1 MNIMGIDIGDKR
13 IGIALTDSENKFSI
27 PYSIFPNDSKI
38 RQKLENLIK
47 EKQIKK
53 IIVGMPYTLKG
64 DIGKQGKRVIEF
76 VKENLENSGSE
87 IIFYDERYTSKIH
100 LTSPFN
106 RKREIDKFSAA
117 SILSD
122 YLQSGYKNIK

>member
-100 LTSPFN
+100 LTGPFN

-122 YLQSGYKNIK
+122 YLQSEYGSIK

>member
-1 MNIMGIDIGDKR
+1 MGIDIGDKR

-27 PYSIFPNDSKI
+27 PYSIFPNDSEI
-38 RQKLENLIK
+38 RQKLEKLIR

-53 IIVGMPYTLKG
+53 IVVGMPYTLKG
-64 DIGKQGKRVIEF
+64 DIGKQGKKVIEF

-87 IIFYDERYTSKIH
+87 IIYYDERYTSKIH
-100 LTSPFN
+100 LKDSFN

-122 YLQSGYKNIK
+122 YLESESGSIK